1 MQEDSESRPHHDITG
16 VHDYE
21 KDLRS
26 DSDIDD
32 ILDNA
37 GHMIPEEPLKH
48 FNYYESEQIGDPPES
63 IDELIGAKPKEEDY
77 NLMPPDCH
85 LDTNMHC
92 LSQQNDWKLD
102 SINFTEP
109 KQIKNQEGL
118 KLETNEEVSLLK
130 DPNNMS
136 LMDHF

>member
-1 MQEDSESRPHHDITG
+1 MEDDSESRPNHEITG

-32 ILDNA
+32 MLDNA
-37 GHMIPEEPLKH
+37 GHENPEEPLGH
-48 FNYYESEQIGDPPES
+48 FNYYESDVNDNPPES
-63 IDELIGAKPKEEDY
+63 IDELISSKPKGEF

-85 LDTNMHC
+85 LDSNMNL
-92 LSQQNDWKLD
+92 LSQQHDWKLE

-109 KQIKNQEGL
+109 KQIKNHEGL
-118 KLETNEEVSLLK
+118 KLETHEEISIFKHPSL
-130 DPNNMS
+130 MS
-136 LMDHF
+136 LMDQF